1 MINQAY
7 NEQSDILLGT
17 LDVTLGGG
25 VLALIGSLIGDPS
38 ISLTIGAGGLSTT
51 AFFLAGSQSMLQ
63 DFQDDID
70 QEETDGPA
78 IWAIN

>member
-7 NEQSDILLGT
+7 NEQSDILLGA
-17 LDVTLGGG
+17 LDVTPGGG
-25 VLALIGSLIGDPS
+25 VLALIGDPS

-51 AFFLAGSQSMLQ
+51 AIFLAGSQSMLQ